1 MTRPPSTPRW
11 LSDDERAA
19 WLATAAIMISLPAAL
34 DSRLQ
39 RQAGLSFFEY
49 MVLAALSERAD
60 RTMQMSEIAAGVSS
74 SLSRLSHVVT
84 RFEKQGLACRARVP
98 GTGRRTNV
106 TLTDAGYAKV
116 VEAAP
121 DHLAAVRDYYIDVL
135 EPADLVALG
144 RIGAAVARR
153 INPDQ
158 PFVHGATN

>member
-1 MTRPPSTPRW
+1 MTTPTAAPHW

-39 RQAGLSFFEY
+39 RECGLSFFEY
-49 MVLAALSERAD
+49 MVLAALSERPD

-84 RFEKQGLACRARVP
+84 RLEKQGLVCRARVA
-98 GTGRRTNV
+98 GSGRRTNV
-106 TLTDAGYAKV
+106 TLTDDGYAKV

-121 DHLAAVRDYYIDVL
+121 DHLAAVREYYIDVL
-135 EPADLVALG
+135 EPGDLAALT

-153 INPDQ
+153 INPDR
-158 PFVHGATN
+158 PFVHGVAD